1 MDLMAYLPQFGSV
14 LWTLLAFVVALS
26 VIVAVHEYG
35 HYIVARWSGIHA
47 DVFSLGFGP
56 VIYSRVDKRGTKW
69 QIAAIP
75 LGGYVKFM
83 GDANAASGKDGEV
96 VSSLSPQELR
106 RTMHGAPLW
115 ARSATVAAGP
125 IFNFILSIVIFTGI
139 FWSSGTISSPPVIAK
154 LHTLPF
160 AGITVQPGDKILQVE
175 GVDYDTEALS
185 EFLETLEPRALIT
198 YTVERAGQQITAQG
212 PMLTPAKITSVGVG
226 SAGEKAGLQVGD
238 VILSADG
245 QEVFRFQELID
256 IVRVTQGKPI
266 NLKIWR
272 AEQELDF
279 LIEPMRRDIPLPDN
293 SFETR
298 WLIGVTDG
306 LFFEPTTEAQSF
318 TTAVGLGV
326 ERTYDIM
333 ALSISGLY
341 HMATRKISSCNMSGP
356 IGIAKASSQMASAG
370 IVAFIGFLG
379 LLSTAI
385 GLFNLFP
392 VPVLD
397 GGHLVFYAYEA
408 VVGKPPSDKA
418 LRIMMTAGLVLIL
431 SLMAFALSN
440 DLFCP

>member
-1 MDLMAYLPQFGSV
+1 MGILPQFGNV
-14 LWTLLAFVVALS
+14 IWTLAAFVVALS
-26 VIVAVHEYG
+26 IIVAVHEYG

-56 VIYSRVDKRGTKW
+56 VMYSRVDKRGTKW

-96 VSSLSPQELR
+96 VSSLSAKELR

-115 ARSATVAAGP
+115 ARFATVSAGP
-125 IFNFILSIVIFTGI
+125 LFNFILSIFIFTGI
-139 FWSSGTISSPPVIAK
+139 FWSSGVVTSPPVIASI
-154 LHTLPF
+154 HALPF
-160 AGITVQPGDKILQVE
+160 EGITLKPGDKLLEIE
-175 GVDYDTEALS
+175 GHGYEAEDIS
-185 EFLETLEPRALIT
+185 DFLVALEPAALIT
-198 YTVERAGQQITAQG
+198 YTVERDGQKIEAQG
-212 PMLTPAKITSVGVG
+212 PMPSPAIITSVAVG
-226 SAGEKAGLQVGD
+226 SAGAKSGLVVGD
-238 VILSADG
+238 VIVSADG
-245 QEVFRFQELID
+245 TDVFRFQELIG
-256 IVRVTQGKPI
+256 IVSASEGNPVDLTV
-266 NLKIWR
+266 WR
-272 AEQELDF
+272 DNEFLDF
-279 LIEPMRRDIPLPDN
+279 SIAPTRRDIPLPDN

-298 WLIGVTDG
+298 WLIGITNG
-306 LFFEPTTEAQSF
+306 LFFEPTTERQSF
-318 TTAVGLGV
+318 TTAVSLGV
-326 ERTYDIM
+326 ERTYDIV

-379 LLSTAI
+379 LLSTAV

-397 GGHLVFYAYEA
+397 GGHLVFFAYEA
-408 VVGKPPSDKA
+408 VVGKPPSNTA
-418 LRIMMTAGLVLIL
+418 LRVMMTTGLVLIL

-440 DLFCP
+440 DILCP